1 MYLFIVFTKFNLYL
15 PYSSISLGSTEEPAP
30 SGSPTA
36 TEQPAAVIPAG
47 ESLIGDLLS
56 IDLNAPPAAAPPPP
70 AAPSAAVDLLG
81 GGLDTLV
88 SIFISEWYMKI

>member
-1 MYLFIVFTKFNLYL
+1 MCLPNFINISLLSV
-15 PYSSISLGSTEEPAP
+15 SLGSTEEAP

-88 SIFISEWYMKI
+88 STFFISLWKL

>member
-1 MYLFIVFTKFNLYL
+1 MVNDIYVCIIVGYIFIIRKLYTV
-15 PYSSISLGSTEEPAP
+15 YSLGSTEEAP
-30 SGSPTA
+30 SSSPTA
-36 TEQPAAVIPAG
+36 TTEQPAVIPAG

-88 SIFISEWYMKI
+88 SIFY

>member
-1 MYLFIVFTKFNLYL
+1 M
-15 PYSSISLGSTEEPAP
+15 GSTEEAP

-36 TEQPAAVIPAG
+36 TEQPAVIPAG

-88 SIFISEWYMKI
+88 SIFYKSVVHEILQIVYIFCWMLLL